1 MQWSLTALNWTT
13 NIFRSQRSNRSPT
26 RVGWHTGSRN
36 TPLLIYRKT
45 KLPPPPKPVE
55 KVVQPILR
63 QTVIRLSPVTHCRI
77 QHHSISIH
85 HLHTNAFL
93 LLPPPPPLR
102 AGQEEIMDPARPI
115 RTAQRLLRLFSV
127 ESAQRQLR
135 PFYSRIV
142 RHVLK
147 EEQER
152 YKSRPTQAISLI
164 WNLFGQRQAFRTLTR
179 FYFSAV
185 EKLGSNYY
193 PALHGQNALYLAAG
207 VVLHSR
213 IYQHYVR
220 QLRSW
225 ERSDAIL
232 HYTHHAQVLA
242 DDLVQL
248 QVQRRVLPPQEPLEK
263 MIHPQPEGRPPRESP
278 QAQEIHLS
286 DADFRALVQGV
297 ASSLGRQ
304 TRLESIRRG
313 GN

>member
-1 MQWSLTALNWTT
+1 
-13 NIFRSQRSNRSPT
+13 
-26 RVGWHTGSRN
+26 
-36 TPLLIYRKT
+36 
-45 KLPPPPKPVE
+45 
-55 KVVQPILR
+55 
-63 QTVIRLSPVTHCRI
+63 
-77 QHHSISIH
+77 
-85 HLHTNAFL
+85 
-93 LLPPPPPLR
+93 
-102 AGQEEIMDPARPI
+102 MDPARPT

-164 WNLFGQRQAFRTLTR
+164 WNLFGQRAGIPHPDSFLFQCGGKAGQQLLPRPPR
-179 FYFSAV
+179 
-185 EKLGSNYY
+185 
-193 PALHGQNALYLAAG
+193 QNALYLAAG

-232 HYTHHAQVLA
+232 RYTHHAQVLA

-263 MIHPQPEGRPPRESP
+263 MTLPQPEGRPPRESP
-278 QAQEIHLS
+278 QTQEIHLS